1 MSTKKRSSS
10 LSQKIIADPHM
21 INLLLV
27 DEHNLICQG
36 LKAMLTL
43 EPDLRVI
50 GTADNG
56 KTAIEQVATLQPDVV
71 IMDVRMP
78 VMDGIEATR
87 IITQQFPNVN
97 VLILSTSDDAQ
108 CIAQSLYAGAKGY
121 LLRDMPSE
129 DLAMAIRLIH
139 RGYSQIAP
147 RLLEKVIAS
156 IADSDVVNP
165 PAQQVRQELTLMTSR
180 QRDVLYLISLGSTN
194 REIAKQLYIAEGT
207 VKTHVNNLFNL
218 LNLRNRS
225 QLAIYAN
232 SVFRNRC

>member
-1 MSTKKRSSS
+1 
-10 LSQKIIADPHM
+10 M

-43 EPDLRVI
+43 EPDLQVV

-71 IMDVRMP
+71 IMDVQMP
-78 VMDGIEATR
+78 VMDGKEATR
-87 IITQQFPNVN
+87 IITQQFPNIN
-97 VLILSTSDDAQ
+97 VLILSTVDDAQ
-108 CIAQSLYAGAKGY
+108 CIAQSMRAGAKGY
-121 LLRDMPSE
+121 LLKDMPSK
-129 DLAMAIRLIH
+129 DLAMAIRLVH

-147 RLLEKVIAS
+147 GLLEKVIAS
-156 IADSDVVNP
+156 IADSDTVNP
-165 PAQQVRQELTLMTSR
+165 PAQQIRAELTLMTSR
-180 QRDVLYLISLGSTN
+180 QRDVLNLIGFGSTN
-194 REIAKQLYIAEGT
+194 REIAKQLYIGEGT
-207 VKTHVNNLFNL
+207 VKTHVTQLLNR

-232 SVFRNRC
+232 SVFHNRY